1 MLEYEIQKLRQQE
14 LIDSAEEQRR
24 VREAVRGRRAAR
36 HADARGTGHE
46 SHIRRLRRHRF
57 DRAA

>member
-1 MLEYEIQKLRQQE
+1 MLEYEIHKLRQQE

-36 HADARGTGHE
+36 HADARDAEHE
-46 SHIRRLRRHRF
+46 SHTRRLRRPRF
-57 DRAA
+57 ARAA